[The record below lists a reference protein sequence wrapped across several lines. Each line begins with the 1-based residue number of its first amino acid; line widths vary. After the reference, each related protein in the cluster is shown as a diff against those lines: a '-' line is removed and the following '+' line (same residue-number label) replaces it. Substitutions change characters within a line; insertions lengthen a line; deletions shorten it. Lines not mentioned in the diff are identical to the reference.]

1 MEAIRS
7 SETSVL
13 IRAKRCHL
21 PEDDNHHSHR
31 RGNLKS
37 YKLIIPSSRYSF
49 RFYAS
54 VHIPGITYLSMGDM
68 AAWKVQKGAILTI
81 AMRGLWGNVM

>member
-13 IRAKRCHL
+13 IRATRCHL

-37 YKLIIPSSRYSF
+37 DNIKIDLKEI
-49 RFYAS
+49 
-54 VHIPGITYLSMGDM
+54 GWDGGDWIDL
-68 AAWKVQKGAILTI
+68 AQDRDQWRALVKAIMNL
-81 AMRGLWGNVM
+81 RVP